1 MMKRK
6 WSLIA
11 VCAFLFLLFLL
22 QGCDSSKIVTSV
34 TSVIDGDTLTVR
46 ALDGTVRLIG
56 IDAPEI
62 RPGSKPEGQ
71 FAEEARGFLEQM
83 MLDSGKITLE
93 LHGKDTYGRHL
104 AYVFDSNGTFV
115 NGEIVRQGLARPLT
129 YEETSHY
136 SSEIRDA
143 YREAFSNRRG
153 IFSQYDD
160 SQVYE
165 ASFVRRNL
173 NSYKSGGFMGK
184 IIWIEFIVTD
194 INGFSIIGD
203 DVVAR
208 VRPEEASLF
217 VQGSIDFQRF
227 YRKRIRVYGEVWQD
241 ASGKVLILLR
251 DPGIEITGAFQFANV
266 FPLAVF
272 RAALKSF

>member
-1 MMKRK
+1 MKRK
-6 WSLIA
+6 WSLTA
-11 VCAFLFLLFLL
+11 VCAFLFVLFLL
-22 QGCDSSKIVTSV
+22 HGCDRSKIVTTV
-34 TSVIDGDTLTVR
+34 TSVIDGDSLTVR

-62 RPGSKPEGQ
+62 RSGSKPEGQ
-71 FAEEARGFLEQM
+71 FAEESRGFLEQM
-83 MLDSGKITLE
+83 ILASGKVTLE
-93 LHGKDTYGRHL
+93 LHGKDSYGRHL

-115 NGEIVRQGLARPLT
+115 NGEIVRRGLARPLT

-153 IFSQYDD
+153 IFSLYDD

-184 IIWIEFIVTD
+184 IIWIEFIVID
-194 INGFSIIGD
+194 IIGFSIIGE
-203 DVVAR
+203 DVVVR
-208 VRPEEASLF
+208 VRSEEATLF
-217 VQGSIDFQRF
+217 GQDSKDLQRL
-227 YRKRIRVYGEVWQD
+227 YRKRIRVYGEIWQD
-241 ASGKVLILLR
+241 SSGKVLILLR
-251 DPGIEITGAFQFANV
+251 DLAIEITGINQFAYSS
-266 FPLAVF
+266 PLLLSK
-272 RAALKSF
+272 AA

>member
-1 MMKRK
+1 MKRK

-11 VCAFLFLLFLL
+11 LYAFLFALFLL
-22 QGCDSSKIVTSV
+22 QGCDRSKIVTVV
-34 TSVIDGDTLTVR
+34 TSVIDGDSLTVR
-46 ALDGTVRLIG
+46 ALDGTIRLIG

-62 RPGSKPEGQ
+62 RSGSKPEGQ
-71 FAEEARGFLEQM
+71 FAEESREFLEQM
-83 MLDSGKITLE
+83 ILESGKVTLE

-143 YREAFSNRRG
+143 YRDAFSNRRG
-153 IFSQYDD
+153 IFSLYDD

-173 NSYKSGGFMGK
+173 NSYKSGGFLGK

-208 VRPEEASLF
+208 VRSEEASLF
-217 VQGSIDFQRF
+217 VQGSIYFQRF

-266 FPLAVF
+266 FPLSVF
-272 RAALKSF
+272 RAA

>member
-1 MMKRK
+1 MKRK

-11 VCAFLFLLFLL
+11 VHAFLFALFLL

-71 FAEEARGFLEQM
+71 FAEESRDFLEQII
-83 MLDSGKITLE
+83 LESGKVTLE
-93 LHGKDTYGRHL
+93 LHGKDTFGRHL

-143 YREAFSNRRG
+143 YRDAFSNRRG
-153 IFSQYDD
+153 IFSLYDD

-208 VRPEEASLF
+208 IRPEEASLF

-227 YRKRIRVYGEVWQD
+227 YRKRITVYGEVWQD

>member
-1 MMKRK
+1 MKRK
-6 WSLIA
+6 RSLIA
-11 VCAFLFLLFLL
+11 VFAFLLVLFLL
-22 QGCDSSKIVTSV
+22 QGCDRSKIGTTVA
-34 TSVIDGDTLTVR
+34 SVIDGDSLTVR

-71 FAEEARGFLEQM
+71 FAEESREFLEQM
-83 MLDSGKITLE
+83 ILDSGKVTLE

-104 AYVFDSNGTFV
+104 AYVFDSSGTFV

-143 YREAFSNRRG
+143 YREAFINRRG
-153 IFSQYDD
+153 VFSLYDD

-173 NSYKSGGFMGK
+173 NSYKSGGFLGK
-184 IIWIEFIVTD
+184 IIWIEFLVTD
-194 INGFSIIGD
+194 INGFNIIGE

-208 VRPEEASLF
+208 VRSEEASLF
-217 VQGSIDFQRF
+217 VQGSTDFQRF

-251 DPGIEITGAFQFANV
+251 DPGIEINGTFQLANALSHAFLQ
-266 FPLAVF
+266 PPE
-272 RAALKSF
+272 SFF

>member
-1 MMKRK
+1 MKRK
-6 WSLIA
+6 WGLIA
-11 VCAFLFLLFLL
+11 VYAFLFALFLL
-22 QGCDSSKIVTSV
+22 QECDRSKIVTAV
-34 TSVIDGDTLTVR
+34 TSVIDGDSLTVR

-83 MLDSGKITLE
+83 TLDSGKVTLE

-129 YEETSHY
+129 YEETSQY

-143 YREAFSNRRG
+143 YRDAFSNRRG
-153 IFSQYDD
+153 IFSLYDN

-194 INGFSIIGD
+194 INGFSIIGN

-208 VRPEEASLF
+208 VRSEEAALF

-241 ASGKVLILLR
+241 TSGKVLILLR